1 MKSISVSISNLIWHL
16 IFREKVVFLFVC
28 LFFLDHLHIVSL
40 LVGWLVGCFF
50 FSIDSDMKNCNTL
63 SIDLFRT
70 ASLPRKNKKYQSKN
84 AVFSLARDEGC
95 TFQWNKT
102 DTFDMVDSSFYYH
115 WTKALQFCVLF
126 WNFSRNVLFLF
137 LPVLSQKPSEM
148 NLQNYF
154 TYYIVKEGEI
164 FDRSPS

>member
-28 LFFLDHLHIVSL
+28 FSL
-40 LVGWLVGCFF
+40 IIYTLLASWLVVF

-84 AVFSLARDEGC
+84 PAFYLARDKGC

-102 DTFDMVDSSFYYH
+102 DTFNMVDSSFYYH

-154 TYYIVKEGEI
+154 TYYIVKEGEN
-164 FDRSPS
+164 FDRSPL

>member
-1 MKSISVSISNLIWHL
+1 M
-16 IFREKVVFLFVC
+16 FLFVC
-28 LFFLDHLHIVSL
+28 FSL
-40 LVGWLVGCFF
+40 IIYTLLASWLVVF

-84 AVFSLARDEGC
+84 PAFYLARDKGC

-102 DTFDMVDSSFYYH
+102 DTFNMVDSSFYCH

-126 WNFSRNVLFLF
+126 
-137 LPVLSQKPSEM
+137 
-148 NLQNYF
+148 
-154 TYYIVKEGEI
+154 
-164 FDRSPS
+164 